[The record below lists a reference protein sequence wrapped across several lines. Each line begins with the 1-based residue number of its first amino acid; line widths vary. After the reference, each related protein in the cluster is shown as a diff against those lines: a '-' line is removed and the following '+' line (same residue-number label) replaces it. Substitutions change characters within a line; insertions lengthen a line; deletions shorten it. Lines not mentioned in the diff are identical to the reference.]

1 MPLIQNISLL
11 IYYCLDQI
19 VMFIWLPV
27 TLYTLK
33 VFRFDMCSYL
43 LWIFQEPQDGFL
55 VLILNLNNCLIIVQL
70 VWKIQSLIAQQWDF
84 NR

>member
-11 IYYCLDQI
+11 IYYCLDQT

-33 VFRFDMCSYL
+33 VFRFDVCSYL
-43 LWIFQEPQDGFL
+43 LWIFQEPQDGLL
-55 VLILNLNNCLIIVQL
+55 VLILNFKLSYNGAI
-70 VWKIQSLIAQQWDF
+70 SLKDSISDSTAMGF
-84 NR
+84 